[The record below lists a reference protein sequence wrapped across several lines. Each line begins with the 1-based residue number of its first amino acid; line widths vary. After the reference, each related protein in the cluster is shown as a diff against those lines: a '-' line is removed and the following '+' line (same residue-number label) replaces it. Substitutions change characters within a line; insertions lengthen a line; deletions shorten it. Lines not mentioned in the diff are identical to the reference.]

1 MNYKR
6 LLASG
11 IILFAV
17 LFLPYWVYLPL
28 IFISMVLF
36 PLFAEAVVF
45 GLLIDV
51 LYGYGVGGGEFFAPF
66 GLGALALLLILIP
79 VRERFRLYA

>member
-6 LLASG
+6 LLTSG

-36 PLFAEAVVF
+36 PLFAEAVIF

-51 LYGYGVGGGEFFAPF
+51 LYGYGVTGVLIAPF
-66 GLGALALLLILIP
+66 GLGTLVVLLIIIP
-79 VRERFRLYA
+79 IRERFRFYA